1 MALSHG
7 RYLNAGCRENN
18 VKNNPIHD
26 VWDFLIHSG
35 PLSPIFWILILAALG
50 LAVYDLTRLPEQR
63 TLRHAWIWFAR
74 ITIGGLWWQQSLW
87 KAPPTYGV
95 DSSGNGGLL
104 YWMKQ
109 MVDGAAFPL
118 QGHLV
123 EHVVLPHFAFFAP
136 QVYLVEVTIAALMV
150 LGLFGRVSSILGA
163 LMAINLW
170 LGLYRVPSEWA
181 WEYYF
186 LIVIQIT
193 FLIVHPGR
201 SWGADALI
209 DRLPPGRF
217 DWLKRLT

>member
-1 MALSHG
+1 M
-7 RYLNAGCRENN
+7 ENN
-18 VKNNPIHD
+18 VKINPIHD

-35 PLSPIFWILILAALG
+35 PLGPIFWILLLAALG
-50 LAVYDLTRLPEQR
+50 LAVYDLKRLPEQR

-74 ITIGGLWWQQSLW
+74 ITIGGMWWQQSLW

-95 DSSGNGGLL
+95 GSNGSGGLL

-109 MVDGAAFPL
+109 MVDGAAIPL

-123 EHVVLPHFAFFAP
+123 EHVVLPHFSVFAP
-136 QVYLVEVTIAALMV
+136 QVYLWEVAIAVLMM
-150 LGLFGRVSSILGA
+150 LGLFGRVVSVLGA
-163 LMAINLW
+163 LQAINLW

-209 DRLPPGRF
+209 ERLPPGRF

>member
-1 MALSHG
+1 M
-7 RYLNAGCRENN
+7 ENN
-18 VKNNPIHD
+18 VKINPIHD

-35 PLSPIFWILILAALG
+35 PLGPIFWILLVAALG
-50 LAVYDLTRLPEQR
+50 LAVYDLMRFPEQR

-95 DSSGNGGLL
+95 DPSGNGGLL

-118 QGHLV
+118 QSHLV

-150 LGLFGRVSSILGA
+150 LGLFGRVFSILGA

-170 LGLYRVPSEWA
+170 LGLYRVPNEWA

-193 FLIVHPGR
+193 FLIIHPGR

-209 DRLPPGRF
+209 DRLPAGRF